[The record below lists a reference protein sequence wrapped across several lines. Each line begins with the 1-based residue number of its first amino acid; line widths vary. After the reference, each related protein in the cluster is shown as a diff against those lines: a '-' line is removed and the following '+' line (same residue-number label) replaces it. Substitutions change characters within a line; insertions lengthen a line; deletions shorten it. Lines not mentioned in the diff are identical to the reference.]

1 MASLADVRAKYPE
14 YGYLSD
20 GELADAMHKK
30 FYADM
35 PRAEFDKR
43 IGVSSQP
50 APSMSAGEVA
60 ADVAK
65 SAGIGLVQGGIGLA
79 TLPGNL
85 EALARTGINAAAG
98 VAGARPPV
106 SGETFLPTYS
116 DWKGKVE
123 QHTGQFYK
131 PQSTLGEYARTAG
144 EFAPLA
150 VGGVASAANRLA
162 RVALPAGVSETAGQ
176 FTEGKALEPW
186 ARAAGA
192 LVGARAPNTAARAIT
207 PAPANPA
214 RQNAIQ
220 TLEKEGV
227 TALTAGQRTGS
238 ERLRWIEDATA
249 MVPGGAG
256 RATALQQQAAEQFTR
271 AALRR
276 AGVHA
281 DRATPDVM
289 DTAFQNIGREYAN
302 FAGATDI
309 VGHQVAT
316 RRFNTIANDYIG
328 NSSAAMRIDRVPQLA
343 AELGGR
349 LGPGPGITGRQYNV
363 YRSEL
368 ARFQREQR
376 ENPQAANAI
385 GDMIAA
391 LDNAMLRS
399 AAPAQRPGIRAA
411 LQDRNR
417 RYRNLLAIEDA
428 VAYAPGTGAYAS
440 APGILTPNALK
451 NAIRKNDKKGYTRNR
466 NDMAPLAR
474 AGVEVITPLRSSG
487 TAERS
492 FAQGMVGAPAAI
504 GTGIGGMLSA
514 GDPLT
519 MLAGALAPAAVR
531 AATARGIMSGPAQ
544 RYFANQ
550 RLPQTLEPIPVLP
563 SRTGFPGVAPLA
575 AAQAERDPSV
585 EELARAL
592 QNARGF

>member
-14 YGYLSD
+14 YEYLSD

-85 EALARTGINAAAG
+85 EALARTGINAVAG

-106 SGETFLPTYS
+106 SGETFLPTYP

-150 VGGVASAANRLA
+150 VGGAASAANRLA

-176 FTEGKALEPW
+176 LTEGTALEPW

-192 LVGARAPNTAARAIT
+192 LVGARAPNTAARAVT

-249 MVPGGAG
+249 MVPGGRG
-256 RATALQQQAAEQFTR
+256 KVTAMQEQAAEQFTR
-271 AALRR
+271 AALKK
-276 AGVHA
+276 AGVNA
-281 DRATPDVM
+281 DRADPATM
-289 DTAFQNIGREYAN
+289 DKAFSDLGNQFSALASRNDMIQSRRLTADLKKALDDYKAVTAEPLRAPIIEKAVTE
-302 FAGATDI
+302 FAGGSMAKNGPYIPGRVYQNVRSDLSRQL
-309 VGHQVAT
+309 GAL
-316 RRFNTIANDYIG
+316 RFKDPP
-328 NSSAAMRIDRVPQLA
+328 AAMAVRDIIASLDRAMEASIKLKN
-343 AELGGR
+343 
-349 LGPGPGITGRQYNV
+349 PGD
-363 YRSEL
+363 
-368 ARFQREQR
+368 
-376 ENPQAANAI
+376 I
-385 GDMIAA
+385 GAFRKVRGD
-391 LDNAMLRS
+391 
-399 AAPAQRPGIRAA
+399 
-411 LQDRNR
+411 
-417 RYRNLLAIEDA
+417 YRNLLAIEDA
-428 VAYAPGTGAYAS
+428 VSSAGEAAAS
-440 APGILTPNALK
+440 GLITPAALRNA
-451 NAIRKNDKKGYTRNR
+451 AKKQSKRDYVRGKGDLGNFS
-466 NDMAPLAR
+466 R
-474 AGVEVITPLRSSG
+474 AGVEAGLTPLRSSG
-487 TAERS
+487 TAERT
-492 FAQGMVGAPAAI
+492 FAQGVVGAPSVI
-504 GTGIGGMLSA
+504 GTGVGGYMGA
-514 GDPLT
+514 GDPIL
-519 MLAGALAPAAVR
+519 MLAGALAPPVMK
-531 AATARGIMSGPAQ
+531 AATARAIMSGPAQ
-544 RYFANQ
+544 RYFSNQ